1 MTEKKQT
8 VAERLEELKRQQE
21 AAKSQNIH
29 QKEELIEQ
37 LTHESDGSPDF
48 SQIVEKLQQRKEEVA
63 KGENEGYQKMTIY
76 IRDDIADSFNA
87 LLTKRGDQK
96 KFANI
101 AFADF
106 VKKKVKELGLES

>member
-1 MTEKKQT
+1 MTERKQT

-21 AAKSQNIH
+21 AVKSQNAH
-29 QKEELIEQ
+29 PKEELIEQ
-37 LTHESDGSPDF
+37 LTHESDGGPDF
-48 SQIVEKLQQRKEEVA
+48 TQIIEKLQQRKEEVA

-106 VKKKVKELGLES
+106 VKKKVKELGLE

>member
-1 MTEKKQT
+1 
-8 VAERLEELKRQQE
+8 
-21 AAKSQNIH
+21 
-29 QKEELIEQ
+29 
-37 LTHESDGSPDF
+37 
-48 SQIVEKLQQRKEEVA
+48 
-63 KGENEGYQKMTIY
+63 MTIY

-106 VKKKVKELGLES
+106 VKKKVKELGLE

>member
-48 SQIVEKLQQRKEEVA
+48 SGR
-63 KGENEGYQKMTIY
+63 
-76 IRDDIADSFNA
+76 RFS
-87 LLTKRGDQK
+87 
-96 KFANI
+96 NI
-101 AFADF
+101 
-106 VKKKVKELGLES
+106 GCSGRLE